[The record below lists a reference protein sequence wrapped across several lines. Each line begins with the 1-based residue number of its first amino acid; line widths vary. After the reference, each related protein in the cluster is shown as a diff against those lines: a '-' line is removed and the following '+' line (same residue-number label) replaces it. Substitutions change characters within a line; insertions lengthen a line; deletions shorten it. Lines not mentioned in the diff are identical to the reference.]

1 MDAAAI
7 ASHMLDLYEKG
18 TLTDTVI
25 NVSGVVF
32 RVHRVRDLDSAVHH
46 HSSTCFAYTLMRAG
60 HIVVVGLLQC
70 IASGVVGTA
79 GG

>member
-32 RVHRVRDLDSAVHH
+32 RVHRVRDLDSASIIIRPHA
-46 HSSTCFAYTLMRAG
+46 SPTL
-60 HIVVVGLLQC
+60 
-70 IASGVVGTA
+70 
-79 GG
+79 